1 MNLFHKSKLV
11 LLAVLC
17 STTLSNCVYY
27 NTFYNAKKKYRQ
39 AEQRREEAENA
50 PDSRRNT
57 RAIYA
62 YRDLYMKVI
71 RKASIVLARHPK
83 SKWVDDSLLLIGK
96 CFYWRGGYK
105 DALLKFQELQE
116 NFPNSPFLSE
126 SFYWQGLSLWASGKP
141 DDARVVLGFLSENS
155 VPSFSSEARLALA
168 ELESDEGNYEAAI
181 ETYLRLKSQTKDKR
195 IRAKVWDGLG
205 DARYH
210 LEQYDEALLA
220 YRKVLKSK
228 SSLKANYE
236 TRLQI
241 GLILERQNKLDEA
254 LKIYKGILKE
264 KLLKSFESEVQI
276 KRGNVYNLK
285 GDLDRSIEIYEKL
298 IEDFPRTDQS
308 AEAYYR
314 MALIEQKQ
322 RKDLAKAKE
331 LYEEARKQKPG
342 SEAGKAARELERNLS
357 DLEKY
362 KKAASKNNKKSLAA
376 IFNMAQIYLFNLS
389 EPDSALVCYRK
400 ALAMA
405 DTTEEELAPKAL
417 YAIGLVYAD
426 TLENEEEARR
436 SFQKLLDRYPVSS
449 YAIDARNRLEGTRT
463 DDALAEAR
471 FLEAEPLRD
480 EGAEMEDYLEI
491 LRKLPDEYPHS
502 MFAPRALYA
511 VAFTYET
518 NLENLD
524 AARTYYEQ
532 LVEHYPMTDFAEM
545 AGQKLESDLLK
556 PAPPEEEETPKDTS
570 EATAQEGGAKQEPPR
585 AVTEEKADASADGSD
600 STTETRK
607 ENPSG
612 EAESAPSEDGQTQ
625 EPPATP
631 EDVEVKKDQTPK
643 KADPPSKDP
652 AETKTVQTD
661 NSFSSNDSTQKKKP
675 NQKPPST
682 EGK

>member
-17 STTLSNCVYY
+17 STTLSSCVYY

-39 AEQRREEAENA
+39 AEKRREEAENA

-71 RKASIVLARHPK
+71 RKASVVLDRHPK

-116 NFPNSPFLSE
+116 NFPNSPLLSE

-155 VPSFSSEARLALA
+155 VPSFSGEARLALA

-181 ETYLRLKSQTKDKR
+181 DTYLRLKSQTKDKR
-195 IRAKVWDGLG
+195 TRAKVWDGLG

-210 LEQYDEALLA
+210 LEQYDEALMA

-285 GDLDRSIEIYEKL
+285 GDLDRSIKIYEKL

-362 KKAASKNNKKSLAA
+362 KKAAAKNNKKSLDA

-471 FLEAEPLRD
+471 FLEAEALRD

-491 LRKLPDEYPHS
+491 LMKLPDEYPHS

-532 LVEHYPMTDFAEM
+532 LVEHYPLTDFAEM

-556 PAPPEEEETPKDTS
+556 PATPPKEEETPKDTS
-570 EATAQEGGAKQEPPR
+570 EATEQEGGAK
-585 AVTEEKADASADGSD
+585 
-600 STTETRK
+600 
-607 ENPSG
+607 N
-612 EAESAPSEDGQTQ
+612 
-625 EPPATP
+625 
-631 EDVEVKKDQTPK
+631 
-643 KADPPSKDP
+643 ADPPSKDP

-661 NSFSSNDSTQKKKP
+661 NSVSSIDSTQKKKP
-675 NQKPPST
+675 NQTLPST